1 MNLSHSPSERKLRL
15 GFTLVEL
22 LVVIAIIG
30 VLVALLL
37 PAVQSARES
46 SRRVQC
52 TNNVKQWV
60 LAMHTYADTN
70 GTLPYGP
77 REIPTT
83 NRHSWVPQLWPYIEQ
98 PGLFSQY
105 SFSVGFYLPPNTIGG
120 GNASTI
126 NLNGPTGQRVKIYYC
141 PSDRYGAMQTSNGDL
156 YWRAKGNYQLNWGH
170 LQIPDP
176 TYSLSNPAPSWAP
189 FGYLD
194 YRSHALPRLT
204 RLAEIVDG
212 TSNTMLLSESLTT
225 RDGDKDHRGDMLN
238 DGEVCAYY
246 MTIQSPNSTANDVML
261 SGFCVSRPDIQMPC
275 TTAANHY
282 KAARSRHPNG
292 VNVGMGDG
300 AVRYVTNNINIKTW
314 QALGS
319 MNGGEGLD
327 DF

>member
-1 MNLSHSPSERKLRL
+1 MNLSPSLSGRKLSL
-15 GFTLVEL
+15 AFTLVEL

-37 PAVQSARES
+37 PAVQSAREA
-46 SRRVQC
+46 SRRMQC
-52 TNNVKQWV
+52 MNNVKQWV
-60 LAMHTYADTN
+60 LGMHNYADTN

-77 REIPTT
+77 REAPTT
-83 NRHSWVPQLWPYIEQ
+83 VRHSWVPLLWPYIEQ
-98 PGLFSQY
+98 MGLYNQY
-105 SFSVGFYLPPNTIGG
+105 QFNIGFYLPPNTIAQS
-120 GNASTI
+120 NVA
-126 NLNGPTGQRVKIYYC
+126 GPTGQRAKVYYC

-156 YWRAKGNYQLNWGH
+156 YWRAKGNYQLNFGN
-170 LQIPDP
+170 LQVPDP
-176 TYSLSNPAPSWAP
+176 TYSVTNPSPSWGP

-194 YRSHALPRLT
+194 YKSHALPRLT

-246 MTIQSPNSTANDVML
+246 MTVQTPNSASNDVML
-261 SGFCVSRPDIQMPC
+261 SGYCVSRPDIKMPC

-300 AVRYVTNNINIKTW
+300 AVRYVTNNISQKNW
-314 QALGS
+314 QSLGS
-319 MNGGEGLD
+319 INGGEGLD

>member
-1 MNLSHSPSERKLRL
+1 MDLSSSPARRNFRL

-37 PAVQSARES
+37 PAVQSAREA
-46 SRRVQC
+46 SRRMQC
-52 TNNVKQWV
+52 TNGVKQWV
-60 LAMHTYADTN
+60 LAMHNYADT
-70 GTLPYGP
+70 GGALPYGP
-77 REIPTT
+77 REQPLTV
-83 NRHSWVPQLWPYIEQ
+83 RHSWVPLLWPYIEQ
-98 PGLFSQY
+98 MGLYNQY
-105 SFSVGFYLPPNTIGG
+105 QFNVGFYLPPNTIGG
-120 GNASTI
+120 GNASTVT
-126 NLNGPTGQRVKIYYC
+126 LAGPTGQRVKIYYC
-141 PSDRYGAMQTSNGDL
+141 PSDRYGAMQTSNADL
-156 YWRAKGNYQLNWGH
+156 YWRAKGNYQLNFGH
-170 LQIPDP
+170 LQVPDP
-176 TYSLSNPAPSWAP
+176 TYSLTNPSPSWAP

-194 YRSHALPRLT
+194 YKSHGLPRLT

-225 RDGDKDHRGDMLN
+225 RDGDNDHRGDMLN

-246 MTIQSPNSTANDVML
+246 MTVQSPNSSSPDVML
-261 SGFCVSRPDIQMPC
+261 SGRCVTRPEFGMPC

-300 AVRYVTNNINIKTW
+300 AVRYVTNNINLTTW
-314 QALGS
+314 RALGT